1 MDQIIREVEETL
13 IEQTDFPKFK
23 AGDTVTIDYLIKE
36 GGKERIQQYKGVVM
50 QMKGTGR
57 KMTFTVRK
65 ISGNVGVERVFP
77 ISSPNLK
84 KIEVN
89 KVGKVRRAR
98 VYYLRELTGKA
109 SRVKEKRI

>member
-1 MDQIIREVEETL
+1 MDQIIREIEESL
-13 IEQTDFPKFK
+13 VPITDFPSFK
-23 AGDTVTIDYLIKE
+23 AGDTVTVDYLIRE
-36 GGKERIQQYKGVVM
+36 GGKERIQQYKGVVI
-50 QMKGTGR
+50 QLKGSGCKR
-57 KMTFTVRK
+57 TFTVRK

-109 SRVKEKRI
+109 SRVKEKRM